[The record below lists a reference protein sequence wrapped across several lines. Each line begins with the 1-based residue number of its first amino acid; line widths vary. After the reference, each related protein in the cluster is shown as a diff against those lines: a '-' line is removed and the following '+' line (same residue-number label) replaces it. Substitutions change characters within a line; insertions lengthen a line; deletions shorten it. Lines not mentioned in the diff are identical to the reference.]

1 MIELPFKNIDP
12 PINQCRFTQR
22 YANGGADMKRSTEAR
37 RSLKGKAR
45 QKRRALLPAIPSPL
59 GDKWREKG
67 SLIDIDA
74 PFGSYLVDSLISDFK
89 RDGLHFC
96 TEDPIRFT
104 RLAVELTGQSALDLA
119 REVLIEG
126 PARREDAKQLIQNLN
141 RIRILIKRVCRISA
155 DGIAPVVAARLHD
168 VDYDEI
174 KESVL
179 AATFDTEELH
189 NKLSA
194 VDADIASYLGRYSV
208 PKGKG
213 GNYDPLGTWFI
224 FHGAINWNVLI
235 TGNRPDRESR
245 SYFVRFLARAW
256 RDLKFPEIDTTNE
269 MRGPLEGWFNERLA
283 KSKWRLSAG
292 S

>member
-1 MIELPFKNIDP
+1 
-12 PINQCRFTQR
+12 
-22 YANGGADMKRSTEAR
+22 MKRSTEAR

-45 QKRRALLPAIPSPL
+45 QKRRALLPAITSPL

-67 SLIDIDA
+67 SLINIDA

-119 REVLIEG
+119 RETLIEG

-141 RIRILIKRVCRISA
+141 RIRILIKRACRISA

-224 FHGAINWNVLI
+224 FHGAINWKVLI
-235 TGNRPDRESR
+235 TGNGPDRESR